1 MAQWMAALAVLV
13 LTACFPL
20 ESGTVYMH
28 ADAPLGPYSGSVLS
42 GDFCFIS
49 GKIGDTSGSFEA
61 EASSAMTAL
70 EQELS
75 RAGLTLYQLVQVTV
89 YLTNIDNYEEF
100 DEVYAARVSE
110 PYPARTVVQV
120 DALSGDAR
128 VEIQATARR
137 H

>member
-1 MAQWMAALAVLV
+1 MAVLAVPV

-28 ADAPLGPYSGSVLS
+28 ADEPLGPYSGSVLS
-42 GDFCFIS
+42 GNFCFVS

-61 EASSAMTAL
+61 EVSGALDAL

-89 YLTNIDNYEEF
+89 YLTNIDNYEVF
-100 DEVYAARVSE
+100 NEVYAARVPE
-110 PYPARTVVQV
+110 PYPARAVVQV
-120 DALSGDAR
+120 DALPGDAR